1 MDIDFSLVLVI
12 LVFVSGVIWGLDTLF
27 LLPRRKKAVQNY
39 AGGRDIKA
47 AQLEN
52 LPSLPKV
59 DQDTI
64 TKLEKESLPVEYSR
78 SFFPVLLLVLV
89 LRSFLMEPFTIPSS
103 SMVPTLRIGD
113 YILVNKFTYGLRLPV
128 IGTKIMPLN
137 DPQTGDVMVFKYPGN
152 PRINYIKRV
161 IGVPGDTIRYENKRL
176 TINGKE
182 VSQSLLAELPP
193 GAPAIQIFQEE
204 LVGDGHTVQ
213 HTLSRNQY
221 RASREWLIPEGSYFM
236 MGDNRDNSNDSRVW
250 GMVPEKYIVGKAV
263 AIWMTKQP
271 GLHLPAFSR
280 VGGIE

>member
-12 LVFVSGVIWGLDTLF
+12 LVFVSGVIWLLDTLF

-47 AQLEN
+47 AQLE
-52 LPSLPKV
+52 SRSALPKV

-64 TKLEKESLPVEYSR
+64 AKLEKESLPVEYSR

-137 DPQTGDVMVFKYPGN
+137 DPETGDVMVFKYPDN

-161 IGVPGDTIRYENKRL
+161 IGVPGDKVRYENKRL

-182 VSQSLLAELPP
+182 VSQLLLAELPP
-193 GAPAIQIFQEE
+193 GNPAIQILQEK

-213 HTLSRNQY
+213 HTLGRNQY
-221 RASREWLIPEGSYFM
+221 RAAREWVIPEGSYFM

-271 GLHLPAFSR
+271 GLHLPVFSR

>member
-12 LVFVSGVIWGLDTLF
+12 LVFVSGVIWLLDTLF
-27 LLPRRKKAVQNY
+27 LLPRRKRAVQSY

-47 AQLEN
+47 AQLES

-59 DQDTI
+59 DQETI
-64 TKLEKESLPVEYSR
+64 AKLEKESLPVEYSR

-137 DPQTGDVMVFKYPGN
+137 DPQAGDVMVFKYPDN

-161 IGVPGDTIRYENKRL
+161 VGVPGDKIRYENKRL

-182 VSQSLLAELPP
+182 VSQLLLAELPP
-193 GAPAIQIFQEE
+193 GNPAIQILQEE

-213 HTLSRNQY
+213 HTLGRNQY
-221 RASREWLIPEGSYFM
+221 RAAREWLIPEGSYFM

-271 GLHLPAFSR
+271 GLHLPVFSR

>member
-1 MDIDFSLVLVI
+1 MDIDFSLVLVV
-12 LVFVSGVIWGLDTLF
+12 LVFVSGVIWMLDTLF

-39 AGGRDIKA
+39 AGGRNIEA
-47 AQLEN
+47 AQLES

-59 DQDTI
+59 DHDTI
-64 TKLEKESLPVEYSR
+64 AKLEKESLPVEYSR

-137 DPQTGDVMVFKYPGN
+137 DPQTGDVMVFKYPDN

-161 IGVPGDTIRYENKRL
+161 VGVPGDKIRYENKRL

-182 VSQSLLAELPP
+182 VSQRLLAELPP
-193 GAPAIQIFQEE
+193 GKPAIQVLQEQ

-221 RASREWLIPEGSYFM
+221 RAAREWLIPEGSYFM

-271 GLHLPAFSR
+271 GLHLPVFSR

>member
-1 MDIDFSLVLVI
+1 MDIDFSLVLVV
-12 LVFVSGVIWGLDTLF
+12 LVFVSAVIWMLDTLF
-27 LLPRRKKAVQNY
+27 LLPRRKKAVQSY

-52 LPSLPKV
+52 LSSLPKV

-64 TKLEKESLPVEYSR
+64 VKLKKESLPVEYSR

-137 DPQTGDVMVFKYPGN
+137 DPQTGDVMVFKYPDN
-152 PRINYIKRV
+152 PSINYIKRV
-161 IGVPGDTIRYENKRL
+161 VGVPGDKIRYENKRL

-182 VSQSLLAELPP
+182 VSQLLLAELPP
-193 GAPAIQIFQEE
+193 GNPAIQILQEE

-213 HTLSRNQY
+213 HTLGRNQY
-221 RASREWLIPEGSYFM
+221 RAAREWLIPEGSYFM

-250 GMVPEKYIVGKAV
+250 GMVSEKYIVGKAV

-271 GLHLPAFSR
+271 GLHLPVFSR

>member
-12 LVFVSGVIWGLDTLF
+12 LVFVSGVIWVLDALF
-27 LLPRRKKAVQNY
+27 LLPRRKKAVQSY

-47 AQLEN
+47 AQLED
-52 LPSLPKV
+52 LSSLPKV

-64 TKLEKESLPVEYSR
+64 VKLEKESLPVEYSR

-103 SMVPTLRIGD
+103 SMLPTLRIGD

-137 DPQTGDVMVFKYPGN
+137 DPQTGDVMVFKYPDN

-161 IGVPGDTIRYENKRL
+161 VGVPGDKIRYENKRL

-182 VSQSLLAELPP
+182 VSQLLLAELPP
-193 GAPAIQIFQEE
+193 GNPAIQILQEE

-213 HTLSRNQY
+213 HTLGRNQY
-221 RASREWLIPEGSYFM
+221 RAAREWLIPEGSYFM

-250 GMVPEKYIVGKAV
+250 GMVSEKYIVGKAV

-271 GLHLPAFSR
+271 GLHLPVFSR
-280 VGGIE
+280 VGSIE

>member
-12 LVFVSGVIWGLDTLF
+12 LVCVSGVIWMLDTLF

-39 AGGRDIKA
+39 AAGRDIGVG
-47 AQLEN
+47 QLEN
-52 LPSLPKV
+52 LASLPKV
-59 DQDTI
+59 DQDTVA
-64 TKLEKESLPVEYSR
+64 KLKKESLPVEYSR

-103 SMVPTLRIGD
+103 SMVPTLRVGD

-161 IGVPGDTIRYENKRL
+161 IGVPGDTIHYENKRL

-182 VSQSLLAELPP
+182 ISQSLLAELPP
-193 GAPAIQIFQEE
+193 SNPTLQILQEQ

-213 HTLSRNQY
+213 HILSRNQY
-221 RASREWLIPEGSYFM
+221 RASREWKIPEGSYFM

>member
-12 LVFVSGVIWGLDTLF
+12 PVFVSGVIWMLDTLF
-27 LLPRRKKAVQNY
+27 LLPRRKKAVQSY

-52 LPSLPKV
+52 LSSLPKV

-64 TKLEKESLPVEYSR
+64 VKLKKESLPVEYSR

-137 DPQTGDVMVFKYPGN
+137 DPQTGDVMVFKYPDN
-152 PRINYIKRV
+152 PSINYIKRV
-161 IGVPGDTIRYENKRL
+161 VGVPGDKIRYENKRL

-182 VSQSLLAELPP
+182 VSQLLLAELPP
-193 GAPAIQIFQEE
+193 GNPAIQILQEE

-213 HTLSRNQY
+213 HTLGRNQY
-221 RASREWLIPEGSYFM
+221 RAAREWLIPEGSYFM

-250 GMVPEKYIVGKAV
+250 GMVSEKYIVGKAV

-271 GLHLPAFSR
+271 GLHLPVFSR